1 MTNIFKPYPTH
12 FSRGGRTIL
21 RSPWLRVC
29 LCILRKCCYIH
40 NAIVVQRSCHFDLWR
55 TGHLAYFGSRRA
67 IFAFGSKNVGS
78 RRVASSGVAIPEIWV
93 GSKMFD
99 FRRITLF
106 CLDKRLAKQKM
117 TIFSKNLGGPWPL
130 WPPWLRLW
138 CSASMPSHKCSNSR
152 VLTT

>member
-78 RRVASSGVAIPEIWV
+78 RRVARHLLRKKAKPRLKKAKPGKKSKLLNNTVFKENV
-93 GSKMFD
+93 GTRYGPVKGPISL
-99 FRRITLF
+99 I
-106 CLDKRLAKQKM
+106 
-117 TIFSKNLGGPWPL
+117 LG
-130 WPPWLRLW
+130 
-138 CSASMPSHKCSNSR
+138 A
-152 VLTT
+152 